1 MPPWGSTSTTKGSED
16 GASPGWG
23 QGSDAS
29 AGSQRSFRSQAEALR
44 AIKGAVQPDINAAI
58 ADVLADPIVALQGP
72 NPDAV
77 GNARAHD
84 SSKAAPGSEGDEHV
98 RDEDDEDDD
107 DDDAV
112 RNYSDSP
119 SSSMYGLE
127 DLDED
132 DSNEEWRDHIVD
144 GDA

>member
-1 MPPWGSTSTTKGSED
+1 VD
-16 GASPGWG
+16 I
-23 QGSDAS
+23 Q
-29 AGSQRSFRSQAEALR
+29 
-44 AIKGAVQPDINAAI
+44 GAVQPDVNAAI

-84 SSKAAPGSEGDEHV
+84 SGEAAPGSEDDEHV

-119 SSSMYGLE
+119 SSSARGPPYGSE
-127 DLDED
+127 DPDED
-132 DSNEEWRDHIVD
+132 DSDEEWRDHIVD
-144 GDA
+144 SDA